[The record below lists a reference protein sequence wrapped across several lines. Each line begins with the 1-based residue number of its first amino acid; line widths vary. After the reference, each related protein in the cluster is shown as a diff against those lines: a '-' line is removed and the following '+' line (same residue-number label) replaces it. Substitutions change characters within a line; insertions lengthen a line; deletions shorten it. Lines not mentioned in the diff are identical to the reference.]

1 MNAQRLADCLGDR
14 TAGDWAE
21 RDRLTVRRTNEH
33 AMAARIEAEWSRE
46 AEVSEDFEHYVD
58 AKVEAL
64 VQGEALAA
72 QVETLRE
79 ALRQEWLEDPR
90 IRSDW
95 HRELQRERDDH
106 AADQH
111 YFDANP
117 DACSHL

>member
-1 MNAQRLADCLGDR
+1 MGISERRLSDCLIDR
-14 TAGDWAE
+14 TAAEWAE
-21 RDRLTVRRTNEH
+21 RDRLTARRTNEH
-33 AMAARIEAEWSRE
+33 ALAARIEAEWHRE

-90 IRSDW
+90 MRSDW
-95 HRELQRERDDH
+95 HRELQRERDDA
-106 AADQH
+106 AADKH
-111 YFDANP
+111 YFDRNP
-117 DACSHL
+117 D